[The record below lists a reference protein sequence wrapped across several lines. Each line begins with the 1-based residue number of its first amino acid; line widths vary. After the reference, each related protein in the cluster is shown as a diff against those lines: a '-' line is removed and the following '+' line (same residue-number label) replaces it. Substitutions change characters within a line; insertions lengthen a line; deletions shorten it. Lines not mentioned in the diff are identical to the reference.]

1 MVSGAAHPDHPGR
14 RSYAEPTTGPRKL
27 KMHTCQGCAPMDCVI
42 TPHRSPASLEAAIFV
57 TEKAHL
63 HEWPH
68 YEFNIRELHK
78 SEK

>member
-1 MVSGAAHPDHPGR
+1 M
-14 RSYAEPTTGPRKL
+14 
-27 KMHTCQGCAPMDCVI
+27 KMHTSQGCAPVDCVI

-68 YEFNIRELHK
+68 YEFDIRELHK